1 MTKALSLLC
10 RVIARRIAA
19 GEMLED
25 VLVDYPRLSEQQA
38 AEIRTYFQA

>member
-1 MTKALSLLC
+1 MTKSLSLLC

-25 VLVDYPRLSEQQA
+25 VLMHYPRLSEQQI
-38 AEIRTYFQA
+38 AEILAWFRA